1 MKVHEQIK
9 LFRKLKGWSQ
19 EEMADKLEMSLNG
32 YGAIERGDAD
42 ILFTRLKQITE
53 AFGISLV
60 ELFGCNEKNVFNAL
74 GTNNG
79 TGTQNN
85 NAGCAINADISE
97 NLQLKYELEN
107 QRMLNEQKDKEI
119 ELLKEVI
126 SLMKH
131 DRMG

>member
-60 ELFGCNEKNVFNAL
+60 ELFGCNERNVFNAL

-79 TGTQNN
+79 TQNN
-85 NAGCAINADISE
+85 NAGCAINSDISE

-126 SLMKH
+126 SLMK
-131 DRMG
+131 RENI

>member
-19 EEMADKLEMSLNG
+19 EEMADKLEMSING

-79 TGTQNN
+79 TGIQNN
-85 NAGCAINADISE
+85 NSGCTVNSESSE

-126 SLMKH
+126 VLMK
-131 DRMG
+131 RENI

>member
-19 EEMADKLEMSLNG
+19 EDMANKLEISLNG
-32 YGAIERGDAD
+32 YGSIERGDTD
-42 ILFTRLKQITE
+42 ISVTRLEQITE
-53 AFGISLV
+53 VFGISLV
-60 ELFGCNEKNVFNAL
+60 ELFGCDEKNVFNAL

-79 TGTQNN
+79 TQNN
-85 NAGCAINADISE
+85 QYYGSTNPDSE

-107 QRMLNEQKDKEI
+107 QRMLNQQKDKEI

-126 SLMKH
+126 SLMKKENV
-131 DRMG
+131 

>member
-19 EEMADKLEMSLNG
+19 EDMANKLEISLNG
-32 YGAIERGDAD
+32 YGSIERGDAD
-42 ILFTRLKQITE
+42 ISVTRLEQITE
-53 AFGISLV
+53 VFGISLV
-60 ELFGCNEKNVFNAL
+60 ELFGCDEKNVFNAL

-79 TGTQNN
+79 TQNN
-85 NAGCAINADISE
+85 NSGFAINSDISE

-107 QRMLNEQKDKEI
+107 QRMQNQQKDKEI

-126 SLMKH
+126 ALMKKENI
-131 DRMG
+131 